1 MTSGIRP
8 AYTPS
13 IQELRAL
20 VLAADLGSV
29 SAAAE
34 ALSLTQSAVSRSI
47 AVLEQRLGVR
57 LFRRERQ
64 RLFLSDAG
72 RAMVRDARE
81 ILDRL
86 DAAARMVM
94 AFGGGTEV
102 LRIAALPTFATTW
115 LIPRLADFARAHPG
129 IAIDLSQALMPVDF
143 DAAPYDAAIQRSEM
157 ARPGTQV
164 TPLCP
169 ERLIVVAAPA
179 LVPADCTPER
189 LLDYPLIQ
197 QATRPDLWSSWL
209 NLAGADPFRQ
219 LRGPRFEHFDMV
231 IAAAQAGL
239 GVALLPD
246 IFAAQALASGALRQ
260 LCPQIAVARSDYAL
274 IRPMGAR
281 AHGPVD
287 LFCDWLT
294 QTAAA

>member
-115 LIPRLADFARAHPG
+115 LIPRLTDFARAHPG
-129 IAIDLSQALMPVDF
+129 IAIDLSQALF
-143 DAAPYDAAIQRSEM
+143 
-157 ARPGTQV
+157 
-164 TPLCP
+164 PLW
-169 ERLIVVAAPA
+169 AHHPA
-179 LVPADCTPER
+179 TA
-189 LLDYPLIQ
+189 
-197 QATRPDLWSSWL
+197 
-209 NLAGADPFRQ
+209 
-219 LRGPRFEHFDMV
+219 
-231 IAAAQAGL
+231 
-239 GVALLPD
+239 
-246 IFAAQALASGALRQ
+246 ALRVH
-260 LCPQIAVARSDYAL
+260 LANGLYLNAL
-274 IRPMGAR
+274 FDR
-281 AHGPVD
+281 
-287 LFCDWLT
+287 LT
-294 QTAAA
+294 GGFHAPKQS